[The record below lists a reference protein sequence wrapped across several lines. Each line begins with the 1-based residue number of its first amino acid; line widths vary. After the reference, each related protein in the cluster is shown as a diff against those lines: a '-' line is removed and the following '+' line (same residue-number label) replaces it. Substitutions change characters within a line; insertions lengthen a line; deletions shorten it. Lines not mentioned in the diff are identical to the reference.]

1 MTDRMFAKR
10 LAKLNSMIYDCIVIA
25 EDVLNTEQAKYLKQ
39 LLDDEKDEKL
49 TVLQELYNTYAQDG
63 IYGICDCDM
72 HSAALS
78 DIVML
83 VDKLDRN

>member
-10 LAKLNSMIYDCIVIA
+10 LAKLNSMIFDCIVIA

-39 LLDDEKDEKL
+39 LFDDEKDEKL

-63 IYGICDCDM
+63 ICDCDL
-72 HSAALS
+72 HSATLS
-78 DIVML
+78 DITML
-83 VDKLDRN
+83 VEKLDKN

>member
-10 LAKLNSMIYDCIVIA
+10 LAKLNSMIFDCIVLA

-63 IYGICDCDM
+63 ICDCDL
-72 HSAALS
+72 HSATLS
-78 DIVML
+78 DITKL
-83 VDKLDRN
+83 AEKLDKN